1 MSKQF
6 RGSYTVTVTP
16 FTKDRSA
23 IDFSA
28 WTRFLDWQLDVD
40 VPGIIILGTTGEFL
54 TVSDEERSSFIEAT
68 VSHVA
73 GRIPVLVGSMNA
85 YTPRAAR
92 YSREAE
98 ELGADG
104 LMIIPPYYY
113 TPTEDEIFGY
123 YEAVCEATSLP
134 IMLYNNPVTS
144 NVDMSA
150 KLVGRLV
157 RAFPNIQYI
166 KEASMDI
173 ARVHDIVEETE
184 GRMSVFAGERIVE
197 SFLLGAVG
205 YVNPYGN
212 YIPRASY
219 RIWDFLV
226 EGRIEDAKRVQRLI
240 NAMDHVIAE
249 GHPTYGHQC
258 YSKALAEAAGYPVGD
273 VRPPLTTF
281 EQLGAEG
288 LERLTRLV
296 KFMDEL
302 DALMEELDAA
312 SDHDAASDRAAVGA
326 GQV

>member
-6 RGSYTVTVTP
+6 RGSYTVAITP
-16 FTKDRSA
+16 FTEDGSA
-23 IDFSA
+23 IDLSA
-28 WTRFLDWQLDVD
+28 WARFLDWQLDVG

-54 TVSDEERSSFIEAT
+54 TVSDEERSRYIEAT

-73 GRIPVLVGSMNA
+73 GRIPVLVGTSNA

-98 ELGADG
+98 KLGADG
-104 LMIIPPYYY
+104 LMIISPYYY

-123 YEAVCEATSLP
+123 YQAICEATSLP

-157 RAFPNIQYI
+157 RAFPNVRYI
-166 KEASMDI
+166 KEASMDV
-173 ARVHDIVEETE
+173 ARVYDVVEETE
-184 GRMSVFAGERIVE
+184 GKMSVFAGERFVE

-212 YIPRASY
+212 YIPRASH
-219 RIWDFLV
+219 RIWDFLI
-226 EGRIEDAKRVQRLI
+226 EGRIDDAKRVQGLI
-240 NAMDHVIAE
+240 TAMDHIIAE

-258 YSKALAEAAGYPVGD
+258 YSKALAAAAGYPVGD

-281 EQLGAEG
+281 AQLGEVG
-288 LERLTRLV
+288 LERRERLV
-296 KFMDEL
+296 KIMDEL
-302 DALMEELDAA
+302 EALMEQLDAA
-312 SDHDAASDRAAVGA
+312 SKVVALQGA
-326 GQV
+326 G